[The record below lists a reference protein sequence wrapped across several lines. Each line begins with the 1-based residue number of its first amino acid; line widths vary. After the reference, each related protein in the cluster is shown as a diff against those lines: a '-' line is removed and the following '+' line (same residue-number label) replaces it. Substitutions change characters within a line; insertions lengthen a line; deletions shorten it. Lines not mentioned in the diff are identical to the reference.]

1 MLTNSYLLLMLIAMS
16 VTMPAYAQ
24 DEASDFSSRKM
35 VLWCTVTDG
44 GSKRLF
50 ASDPVPTNEL
60 SHMALWNANSRFI
73 TIVNSRYNLTI
84 RNNDHACSVYRD
96 MTHATKT
103 RDALVSLAQQRGNR
117 IVNIGSN

>member
-1 MLTNSYLLLMLIAMS
+1 MLTNSRLLVMLIAAT
-16 VTMPAYAQ
+16 VIMPAAAQ
-24 DEASDFSSRKM
+24 DETADLSSRKM
-35 VLWCTVTDG
+35 VLWCTVIDG

-50 ASDPVPTNEL
+50 ASDPLPTSEL
-60 SHMALWNANSRFI
+60 NHMALWNANSRFI

-96 MTHATKT
+96 MTHATKA

-117 IVNIGSN
+117 IVNVGSN